1 MQIPVFF
8 ELQAAP
14 HWREVALLSDVHLQP
29 GEPKTAQAWEKA
41 LASCTADALFIL
53 GDLFEVWVGDDADN
67 DFERH
72 CLEVLH
78 RCSTQRAVYLMHG
91 NRDFLFGQHAAQR
104 AGVQLLADPTVL
116 VWGDTRTLLTHGDAL
131 CVDDLPY
138 QTFRAEVRT
147 DAWQTRFLSQP
158 LSERRALAAAMRAQ
172 SESQKKIVDIDR
184 PTAEAWLQAAQAS
197 LLIHGHTHQPCYEK
211 WSDRG
216 KGNATSQARLVLSD
230 WHADAKTPRLE
241 MVSLRRSTQ
250 HAGALDI
257 SRQPLPRA

>member
-1 MQIPVFF
+1 MQIPAFF

-14 HWREVALLSDVHLQP
+14 HWQEVALLSDIHLHP
-29 GEPKTAQAWEKA
+29 SEPETAAAWDKA
-41 LASCTADALFIL
+41 LTSCTADALFIL
-53 GDLFEVWVGDDADN
+53 GDLFEVWVGDDADD

-91 NRDFLFGQHAAQR
+91 NRDFLFGQQAAQR

-116 VWGDTRTLLTHGDAL
+116 VWGNTRTLLTHGDAL

-138 QTFRAEVRT
+138 QTFRTEVRS

-184 PTAEAWLQAAQAS
+184 PTSEAWLQAAQAS
-197 LLIHGHTHQPCYEK
+197 LLVHGHTHQPCYEK
-211 WSDRG
+211 WSD
-216 KGNATSQARLVLSD
+216 KGNGHANSHARLVLSD
-230 WHADAKTPRLE
+230 WDAKAKPARLE

-250 HAGALDI
+250 HPRALDFV
-257 SRQPLPRA
+257 RQAI